1 MKKLTLTLAA
11 LAVAA
16 TGGVAYAEPSF
27 SITGMLRQEVANNTG
42 GANKHTHWGS
52 PFNGKQTNTTYLNDL
67 APLDNRT
74 GLSAFVDMSAPA
86 NNLGSLCA
94 LGACTGTDR
103 SYIQAEEPDWT
114 QWATRLEI
122 DVQGRLTENLSM
134 YMKVR
139 GYAENPQHDFLRSY
153 DNFGAAGV
161 NDVHPE
167 AALFASVPPMPNHVA
182 GGVPV
187 KVLRNQ
193 PLDDGY
199 GSALENNGQDYMLD
213 LPALYL
219 DYNKGPLWL
228 RVGNQ
233 QIAWGEALF
242 FRVFDVV
249 QGLDLRRH
257 SVLGVA
263 AEEYSDSRIPSLAIR
278 GSYLFDNGWELEGY
292 AQQFR
297 PSILPRPG
305 TPYSLVAEAFTVYE
319 EPGFAQ
325 DEDDVDVGFRYSGQ
339 WNDVDLSFMAVSR
352 TNPDGTYRWAP
363 HNLGLDAL
371 GIDSRLAFA
380 PDPLGTASADEWFW
394 GASWLRFDPIGTLD
408 ASTTGIFATAA
419 AANGAFSPTA
429 MAAIVN
435 GAGGNT
441 TAEAL
446 TKAELDLFFSPML
459 GFGPLRGYLFRD
471 YDEEVIL
478 GASMKYVFQG
488 APDSFTDQLILGVE
502 ATYTKD
508 RNFTSPSL
516 TQEKIVEDE
525 YSTVVSLEK
534 YHKFSAKFPATYLVA
549 QWMHKSES
557 DMFGRHLSGNG
568 SDSSVG
574 GVPTGDDQFNAVA
587 FAVQQPFPNL
597 IWRADLSVLYDL
609 EGGILAQ
616 PGVKWRPRD
625 DFQVDLYANI
635 IDSDGGNDDIMG
647 TLETMD
653 EVFLRA
659 TYYF

>member
-1 MKKLTLTLAA
+1 MKKTTLTLAA
-11 LAVAA
+11 MAVAA
-16 TGGVAYAEPSF
+16 TGGVAFAEPSF
-27 SITGMLRQEVANNTG
+27 SVTGMLRQEIANNTG
-42 GANKHTHWGS
+42 GANKHTSWGS
-52 PFNGKQTNTTYLNDL
+52 PFNGKMSTSHLGNL
-67 APLDNRT
+67 APLDP
-74 GLSAFVDMSAPA
+74 GD
-86 NNLGSLCA
+86 GSLNGLCA
-94 LGACTGTDR
+94 LGHCVGTDR
-103 SYIQAEEPDWT
+103 SNITAQEPDWT
-114 QWATRLEI
+114 QWATRMEI

-134 YMKVR
+134 YMKLR

-153 DNFGAAGV
+153 DYFGKAGV
-161 NDVHPE
+161 NGVDHPE
-167 AALFASVPPMPNHVA
+167 TAIFGQGA
-182 GGVPV
+182 
-187 KVLRNQ
+187 RNVFRNT

-219 DYNKGPLWL
+219 DYNSGPVWL

-263 AEEYSDSRIPSLAIR
+263 AEEYSDSRIPSPAIR
-278 GSYLFDNGWELEGY
+278 GSYRFDNGWELEGY

-319 EPGFAQ
+319 EPGYAQ

-352 TNPDGTYRWAP
+352 TAPDGTYRWARNELYP
-363 HNLGLDAL
+363 STTDPDNGDLTVNLGVRP
-371 GIDSRLAFA
+371 GLAFA

-394 GASWLRFDPIGTLD
+394 GASWLRFDPVGTLD
-408 ASTTGIFATAA
+408 TSTSEAPFIVAGTAA
-419 AANGAFSPTA
+419 GAFSPTA
-429 MAAIVN
+429 VAATSASLDAVDLAK
-435 GAGGNT
+435 G
-441 TAEAL
+441 
-446 TKAELDLFFSPML
+446 ELDLFFSPTV
-459 GFGPLRGYLFRD
+459 GFGPLRGYLHRD

-478 GASMKYVFQG
+478 GASMKYVFMG
-488 APDSFTDQLILGVE
+488 APDSFTDQLILGIE

-508 RNFTSPSL
+508 RVFTNPNLSQ
-516 TQEKIVEDE
+516 TKIVEDE
-525 YSTVVSLEK
+525 VSTVVSLEK
-534 YHKFSAKFPATYLVA
+534 YHKFSSKFPATYMVG
-549 QWMHKSES
+549 QWMHKTES

-574 GVPTGDDQFNAVA
+574 GVPTGDDQFNAIA

-597 IWRADLSVLYDL
+597 IWRADMSILYDL
-609 EGGILAQ
+609 EGGILVQ

-625 DFQVDLYANI
+625 DFQLDLYANI
-635 IDSDGGNDDIMG
+635 LDSDGGNDDIMG

-659 TYYF
+659 SFYF

>member
-1 MKKLTLTLAA
+1 MKKTTLTLAA
-11 LAVAA
+11 MAVAA
-16 TGGVAYAEPSF
+16 TGGVAFAEPSF
-27 SITGMLRQEVANNTG
+27 SVTGMLRQEVANNTG
-42 GANKHTHWGS
+42 GANKHTSWGS
-52 PFNGKQTNTTYLNDL
+52 PFNGKATTSHIRNLDRIDAFAAAL
-67 APLDNRT
+67 AGVEHTTTR
-74 GLSAFVDMSAPA
+74 A
-86 NNLGSLCA
+86 NI
-94 LGACTGTDR
+94 T
-103 SYIQAEEPDWT
+103 AEEPDWT
-114 QWATRLEI
+114 QWATRMEI
-122 DVQGRLTENLSM
+122 DVQGRLTENVSM
-134 YMKVR
+134 YMKLR

-153 DNFGAAGV
+153 DYFGKAGV
-161 NDVHPE
+161 NGVNNPE
-167 AALFASVPPMPNHVA
+167 TTLFA
-182 GGVPV
+182 GGAYGGTTVF
-187 KVLRNQ
+187 RNT

-199 GSALENNGQDYMLD
+199 GSTFENNGQDYMLD

-278 GSYLFDNGWELEGY
+278 GSYRFANDWELEGY

-305 TPYSLVAEAFTVYE
+305 TPYSLVAEAFTVFE
-319 EPGFAQ
+319 EPGYAQ
-325 DEDDVDVGFRYSGQ
+325 DEDDVDVGFRYSGS

-352 TNPDGTYRWAP
+352 TAPDGTYRWAR
-363 HNLGLDAL
+363 NDLGLEAL
-371 GIDSRLAFA
+371 GIRSGLAFA

-394 GASWLRFDPIGTLD
+394 GASWLRFDPVATLD
-408 ASTTGIFATAA
+408 TSVAETPFAADAA
-419 AANGAFSPTA
+419 ASGAFSPTA
-429 MAAIVN
+429 AAGAVAAGMAGYN
-435 GAGGNT
+435 GT
-441 TAEAL
+441 TTPTLLA
-446 TKAELDLFFSPML
+446 KGELDMFFSPVV
-459 GFGPLRGYLFRD
+459 GFGPLRGYLHRD

-478 GASMKYVFQG
+478 GASMKYVFMG

-508 RNFTSPSL
+508 RVFTNPSL
-516 TQEKIVEDE
+516 SQTKIIEDE

-534 YHKFSAKFPATYLVA
+534 YHKFSSKFPATYMVG

-574 GVPTGDDQFNAVA
+574 GVPTGDDQFNAIA

-597 IWRADLSVLYDL
+597 IWRADMSILYDL
-609 EGGILAQ
+609 EGGILVQ

-625 DFQVDLYANI
+625 DFQLDLYANI
-635 IDSDGGNDDIMG
+635 LDSDGGNDDIMG

-659 TYYF
+659 SFYF

>member
-1 MKKLTLTLAA
+1 MKKTTLTLAA
-11 LAVAA
+11 ISVAA
-16 TGGVAYAEPSF
+16 TGGVAFAEPSF
-27 SITGMLRQEVANNTG
+27 SVTGMLRQEVANNTG

-52 PFNGKQTNTTYLNDL
+52 PFNGKANTSRIRNLDVIPAFAAALAGVEHNTTR
-67 APLDNRT
+67 AGITP
-74 GLSAFVDMSAPA
+74 
-86 NNLGSLCA
+86 
-94 LGACTGTDR
+94 
-103 SYIQAEEPDWT
+103 QEPDWT

-122 DVQGRLTENLSM
+122 DVQARFTDNIKG
-134 YMKVR
+134 YMKLR
-139 GYAENPQHDFLRSY
+139 GYREDPQDDFLRSY
-153 DNFGAAGV
+153 DYFGKAGV
-161 NDVHPE
+161 NGVYPE
-167 AALFASVPPMPNHVA
+167 QTLYGNQPGLNPAHIPFIPT
-182 GGVPV
+182 GGGYPV
-187 KVLRNQ
+187 TLRNQ

-213 LPALYL
+213 LPAFYL

-278 GSYLFDNGWELEGY
+278 GSYRFSNEWELEGY

-325 DEDDVDVGFRYSGQ
+325 DEDDIDVGFRYSGQ
-339 WNDVDLSFMAVSR
+339 LNDIDLSFMAVSR
-352 TNPDGTYRWAP
+352 TAPDGTYRWAP
-363 HNLGLDAL
+363 NNLGQEAL
-371 GIDSRLAFA
+371 GVDGRLAFA

-394 GASWLRFDPIGTLD
+394 GASWLRFDPVGTLD
-408 ASTTGIFATAA
+408 GSTTGIFADAA

-429 MAAIVN
+429 MAAILN
-435 GAGGNT
+435 AAAPGT
-441 TAEAL
+441 TTPDLLARG
-446 TKAELDLFFSPML
+446 ELDMFFSEVV
-459 GFGPLRGYLFRD
+459 GFGPLRGYLNRD

-478 GASMKYVFQG
+478 GASAKYVFMG
-488 APDSFTDQLILGVE
+488 EPDTFLDQLILGVE

-525 YSTVVSLEK
+525 FMSVVSLEK
-534 YHKFSAKFPATYLVA
+534 YHKFSSKFPATYIVA

-574 GVPTGDDQFNAVA
+574 GVPTGDSQFNAVA
-587 FAVQQPFPNL
+587 LAFQQPFPNL
-597 IWRADLSVLYDL
+597 IWRADLSILYDL

-625 DFQVDLYANI
+625 NFQLDLYANI
-635 IDSDGGNDDIMG
+635 LDSDGGNDDIMG

-659 TYYF
+659 SFYF

>member
-11 LAVAA
+11 LGVAA

-27 SITGMLRQEVANNTG
+27 SVTGMLRQEIANNFG
-42 GANKHTHWGS
+42 GANQHTHWGS
-52 PFNGKQTNTTYLNDL
+52 PFNGKMTTSHLANL
-67 APLDNRT
+67 APLDP
-74 GLSAFVDMSAPA
+74 GD
-86 NNLGSLCA
+86 GSLSGLCG
-94 LGACTGTDR
+94 LGACVGTDR
-103 SYIQAEEPDWT
+103 SNITAEEPDWT

-122 DVQGRLTENLSM
+122 DAQGRLTENLSI
-134 YMKVR
+134 YMKLR

-153 DNFGAAGV
+153 DNFGKASIANGV
-161 NDVHPE
+161 DHPE
-167 AALFASVPPMPNHVA
+167 PGIFA
-182 GGVPV
+182 GGAVSSRV
-187 KVLRNQ
+187 FRNT

-219 DYNKGPLWL
+219 DYNNGPVWL

-263 AEEYSDSRIPSLAIR
+263 AEEYSDSRIPSPAIR
-278 GSYLFDNGWELEGY
+278 GSYRFDNGWELEGY

-319 EPGFAQ
+319 EPGYAQ

-339 WNDVDLSFMAVSR
+339 WNDFDLSFMAVSR
-352 TNPDGTYRWAP
+352 TAPDGTYRWARNELYP
-363 HNLGLDAL
+363 STVDPDNGDASAL
-371 GIDSRLAFA
+371 GRRPGLAFA

-394 GASWLRFDPIGTLD
+394 GASWLRFNPVTTLD
-408 ASTTGIFATAA
+408 TSVAEAPFAVAA
-419 AANGAFSPTA
+419 AAAGAFSPTA
-429 MAAIVN
+429 VAAATGLDAVDLAK
-435 GAGGNT
+435 G
-441 TAEAL
+441 
-446 TKAELDLFFSPML
+446 ELDLFFSPTV
-459 GFGPLRGYLFRD
+459 GFGPLRGYLHRD

-478 GASMKYVFQG
+478 GASMKYVFTG

-508 RNFTSPSL
+508 RVFTNPSL
-516 TQEKIVEDE
+516 SQTKIVEDE
-525 YSTVVSLEK
+525 YSSVVSLEK
-534 YHKFSAKFPATYLVA
+534 YHKFSSKFPATYLVA

-574 GVPTGDDQFNAVA
+574 GVPTGDDQFNAEA

-597 IWRADLSVLYDL
+597 IWRADLSILYDL

-625 DFQVDLYANI
+625 DFQLDLYANI

-659 TYYF
+659 SFYF

>member
-1 MKKLTLTLAA
+1 MKKTTLTLAA
-11 LAVAA
+11 MAVAA
-16 TGGVAYAEPSF
+16 TGGVAFAEPSF
-27 SITGMLRQEVANNTG
+27 SVTGMLRQEIANNTG

-52 PFNGKQTNTTYLNDL
+52 PFNGKMSTSHLGNL
-67 APLDNRT
+67 APLDP
-74 GLSAFVDMSAPA
+74 GD
-86 NNLGSLCA
+86 GSLSGLCG
-94 LGACTGTDR
+94 LGLCVGTDR
-103 SYIQAEEPDWT
+103 SNITAQEPDWT
-114 QWATRLEI
+114 QWATRMEI
-122 DVQGRLTENLSM
+122 DVQGRLTENVSM
-134 YMKVR
+134 YMKLR

-153 DNFGAAGV
+153 DYFGKAGV
-161 NDVHPE
+161 NGVDHPE
-167 AALFASVPPMPNHVA
+167 TGIFAAGAVSSRVF
-182 GGVPV
+182 
-187 KVLRNQ
+187 RNS

-199 GSALENNGQDYMLD
+199 GSALENNGQDYMID

-219 DYNKGPLWL
+219 DYNKGPVWL

-263 AEEYSDSRIPSLAIR
+263 AEEYSDSRIPSPAIR
-278 GSYLFDNGWELEGY
+278 GSYRFDNGWELEGY

-319 EPGFAQ
+319 EPGYAQ

-339 WNDVDLSFMAVSR
+339 WNDFDLSFMAVSR
-352 TNPDGTYRWAP
+352 TAPDGTYRWARNELYP
-363 HNLGLDAL
+363 STTDPDNGSGLAAPAL
-371 GIDSRLAFA
+371 GRRPGLAFA

-394 GASWLRFDPIGTLD
+394 GASWLRFDPVGTLD
-408 ASTTGIFATAA
+408 TSTTEAPFIVAGTAA
-419 AANGAFSPTA
+419 GAFSPTA
-429 MAAIVN
+429 VAAATGLDAVDLAK
-435 GAGGNT
+435 G
-441 TAEAL
+441 
-446 TKAELDLFFSPML
+446 ELDLFFNPTA
-459 GFGPLRGYLFRD
+459 GFGPLRGYLHRD

-478 GASMKYVFQG
+478 GASMKYVFMG

-502 ATYTKD
+502 ATYTRD
-508 RNFTSPSL
+508 RVFTNPSL
-516 TQEKIVEDE
+516 SQTKIIEDE

-534 YHKFSAKFPATYLVA
+534 YHKFSSKFPATYMVG

-574 GVPTGDDQFNAVA
+574 GVPTGDDQFNAIA

-597 IWRADLSVLYDL
+597 IWRADLSILYDL

-625 DFQVDLYANI
+625 DFQLDLYANI
-635 IDSDGGNDDIMG
+635 LDSDGGNDDIMG

-659 TYYF
+659 SFYF

>member
-16 TGGVAYAEPSF
+16 TGGVAYAEPSI
-27 SITGMLRQEVANNTG
+27 SITGMIRQEIANNTG
-42 GANKHTHWGS
+42 GANKHTRWGS
-52 PFNGKQTNTTYLNDL
+52 PWNGRLTTNYLANL
-67 APLDNRT
+67 APLDP
-74 GLSAFVDMSAPA
+74 GD
-86 NNLGSLCA
+86 GSLSGLCA
-94 LGACTGTDR
+94 AGHCVGTTR
-103 SYIQAEEPDWT
+103 ANVTAEEPDWT

-122 DVQGRLTENLSM
+122 DAQGRLTENLSF
-134 YMKVR
+134 YMKLR

-153 DNFGAAGV
+153 DYFGKAGV
-161 NDVHPE
+161 NGVNNPE
-167 AALFASVPPMPNHVA
+167 PTIFA
-182 GGVPV
+182 GGAFGGTTQF
-187 KVLRNQ
+187 RNS

-263 AEEYSDSRIPSLAIR
+263 AEEYSDSRIPSPAIR
-278 GSYLFDNGWELEGY
+278 GSYRFANGWELEGY

-305 TPYSLVAEAFTVYE
+305 TPYSLVAEAFTVME
-319 EPGFAQ
+319 EDGYAQ
-325 DEDDVDVGFRYSGQ
+325 DEDDIDVGFRYSGQ
-339 WNDVDLSFMAVSR
+339 VGDFDLSFMAVAR
-352 TNPDGTYRWAP
+352 TTPDGTYRWKR
-363 HNLGLDAL
+363 NDLGLDAL
-371 GIDSRLAFA
+371 NILSGLAFT
-380 PDPLGTASADEWFW
+380 PDPMGTASADEWFW
-394 GASWLRFDPIGTLD
+394 GASWLRFDPVATLD
-408 ASTTGIFATAA
+408 ASVLEAPFAADAA
-419 AANGAFSPTA
+419 AAGAFSPSA
-429 MAAIVN
+429 VAAAT
-435 GAGGNT
+435 GLD
-441 TAEAL
+441 AEDLARG
-446 TKAELDLFFSPML
+446 ELDLFFSPTA
-459 GFGPLRGYLFRD
+459 GFGPLRGYLDRD
-471 YDEEVIL
+471 YDEEVII
-478 GASMKYVFQG
+478 GASMKYVFTG
-488 APDSFTDQLILGVE
+488 APDSFTDQLILGIE
-502 ATYTKD
+502 ATFVED
-508 RNFTSPSL
+508 RQFTAPSL
-516 TQEKIVEDE
+516 SQTKIEEDE
-525 YSTVVSLEK
+525 FSSVVSLEK
-534 YHKFSAKFPATYLVA
+534 YHKFSSKFPATYMVA
-549 QWMHKSES
+549 QWMHKTES

-568 SDSSVG
+568 SDSSTG

-609 EGGILAQ
+609 EGGILVQ
-616 PGVKWRPRD
+616 PGVRWRPRD
-625 DFQVDLYANI
+625 DFQLDLYANV

-659 TYYF
+659 SYYF

>member
-11 LAVAA
+11 LGVAA

-27 SITGMLRQEVANNTG
+27 SVTGMIRQEIANNFG

-52 PFNGKQTNTTYLNDL
+52 PFNGKLTTSHLGNL
-67 APLDNRT
+67 APLDPGDN
-74 GLSAFVDMSAPA
+74 
-86 NNLGSLCA
+86 SLA
-94 LGACTGTDR
+94 GACAAGHCVGTTR
-103 SYIQAEEPDWT
+103 SNITPQEPDWT

-122 DVQGRLTENLSM
+122 DAQGRLTENLSL
-134 YMKVR
+134 YMKLR
-139 GYAENPQHDFLRSY
+139 GYAENPQHDFLKSY
-153 DNFGAAGV
+153 DNFGKASIANGV
-161 NDVHPE
+161 DHPE
-167 AALFASVPPMPNHVA
+167 TGIFA
-182 GGVPV
+182 GGVASRV
-187 KVLRNQ
+187 FRNS

-219 DYNKGPLWL
+219 DYNNGPVWL

-263 AEEYSDSRIPSLAIR
+263 AEEYSDSRIPSPAIR
-278 GSYLFDNGWELEGY
+278 GSYRFDNGWELEGY

-319 EPGFAQ
+319 EPGYAQ

-339 WNDVDLSFMAVSR
+339 WNDFDLSFMAVSR
-352 TNPDGTYRWAP
+352 TAPDGTYRWARNELYP
-363 HNLGLDAL
+363 STVDPDNGDASAL
-371 GIDSRLAFA
+371 GRRPGLAFA

-394 GASWLRFDPIGTLD
+394 GASWLRFNPVTTLD
-408 ASTTGIFATAA
+408 TSVAEAPFAVAA
-419 AANGAFSPTA
+419 AAAGAFSPTA
-429 MAAIVN
+429 VA
-435 GAGGNT
+435 GATGLDAVDLAKG
-441 TAEAL
+441 
-446 TKAELDLFFSPML
+446 ELDLFFSPTV
-459 GFGPLRGYLFRD
+459 GFGPLRGYLHRD

-478 GASMKYVFQG
+478 GASMKYVFTG

-508 RNFTSPSL
+508 RVFTNPSL
-516 TQEKIVEDE
+516 SQTKIVEDE
-525 YSTVVSLEK
+525 YSSVVSLEK
-534 YHKFSAKFPATYLVA
+534 YHKFSSKFPATYLVA

-568 SDSSVG
+568 SDSSAG

-597 IWRADLSVLYDL
+597 IWRADLSILYDL

-625 DFQVDLYANI
+625 DFQLDLYANI

-659 TYYF
+659 SFYF

>member
-1 MKKLTLTLAA
+1 MKKTTLTLAA
-11 LAVAA
+11 MAVAA
-16 TGGVAYAEPSF
+16 TGGVAFAEPSF
-27 SITGMLRQEVANNTG
+27 SVTGMLRQEIANNTG
-42 GANKHTHWGS
+42 GANKHTSWGS
-52 PFNGKQTNTTYLNDL
+52 PFNGKMSTSHLGNL
-67 APLDNRT
+67 APLDP
-74 GLSAFVDMSAPA
+74 GD
-86 NNLGSLCA
+86 GSLNGLCA
-94 LGACTGTDR
+94 LGHCVGTDR
-103 SYIQAEEPDWT
+103 SNITAQEPDWT
-114 QWATRLEI
+114 QWATRMEI

-134 YMKVR
+134 YMKLR

-153 DNFGAAGV
+153 DYFGKAGV
-161 NDVHPE
+161 NGVDHPE
-167 AALFASVPPMPNHVA
+167 TAIFGQGA
-182 GGVPV
+182 
-187 KVLRNQ
+187 RNVFRNT

-219 DYNKGPLWL
+219 DYNSGPVWL

-263 AEEYSDSRIPSLAIR
+263 AEEYSDSRIPSPAIR
-278 GSYLFDNGWELEGY
+278 GSYRFDNGWELEGY

-319 EPGFAQ
+319 EPGYAQ

-352 TNPDGTYRWAP
+352 TAPDGTYRWARNELYP
-363 HNLGLDAL
+363 DTTDPDNGDLTVNLGVRP
-371 GIDSRLAFA
+371 GLAFA

-394 GASWLRFDPIGTLD
+394 GASWLRFDPVGTLD
-408 ASTTGIFATAA
+408 TSTSEAPFIVAGTAA
-419 AANGAFSPTA
+419 GAFSPTA
-429 MAAIVN
+429 VAATSASLDAVDLAK
-435 GAGGNT
+435 G
-441 TAEAL
+441 
-446 TKAELDLFFSPML
+446 ELDLFFSPTV
-459 GFGPLRGYLFRD
+459 GFGPLRGYLHRD

-478 GASMKYVFQG
+478 GASMKYVFMG
-488 APDSFTDQLILGVE
+488 APDSFTDQLILGIE

-508 RNFTSPSL
+508 RVFTNPNLSQ
-516 TQEKIVEDE
+516 TKIVEDE
-525 YSTVVSLEK
+525 VSTVVSLEK
-534 YHKFSAKFPATYLVA
+534 YHKFSSKFPATYMVG
-549 QWMHKSES
+549 QWMHKTES

-574 GVPTGDDQFNAVA
+574 GVPTGDDQFNAIA

-597 IWRADLSVLYDL
+597 IWRADMSILYDL
-609 EGGILAQ
+609 EGGILVQ

-625 DFQVDLYANI
+625 DFQLDLYANI
-635 IDSDGGNDDIMG
+635 LDSDGGNDDIMG

-659 TYYF
+659 SFYF